1 MYIIYIYIHIYIYI
15 YNSRVRVKTTLVPN
29 YIMFFQV
36 YEALL
41 FFVPSI
47 HNVLLQLPI
56 PFQIKELQILCKVSF
71 NFHSCLGNLMHRAAW
86 GYIQSMG

>member
-1 MYIIYIYIHIYIYI
+1 M
-15 YNSRVRVKTTLVPN
+15 KTTLVPN
-29 YIMFFQV
+29 YIMFFQA
-36 YEALL
+36 YEALR

-71 NFHSCLGNLMHRAAW
+71 NFHSCLWNLMHRAAW
-86 GYIQSMG
+86 WATYSPWGSKSRMQLRD